1 MNGYNSSN
9 IAPPQPVLS
18 AGIARLMA
26 RMHGSQS
33 REFVVSDIPYR
44 NGMFLLSREED
55 MPALGTRMELTLD
68 SGGCNKPK
76 SVEAIVACRTN
87 QGFGVEI
94 VCQA

>member
-1 MNGYNSSN
+1 MNGYKNTN

-26 RMHGSQS
+26 RMYGTQT
-33 REFVVSDIPYR
+33 REFIVSDIPYR

-68 SGGCNKPK
+68 SGCSSKPR

-94 VCQA
+94 VC

>member
-1 MNGYNSSN
+1 MNGYNNSN
-9 IAPPQPVLS
+9 STPPQTVLS

-26 RMHGSQS
+26 RMHGSQL
-33 REFVVSDIPYR
+33 REFIVSDIPYH

-68 SGGCNKPK
+68 SEGGNKPK

-94 VCQA
+94 VC